1 MRRIACLLLAVS
13 LVLAGWPAGAEET
26 PVTDTPAQETQ
37 EPETTAEPEITAEP
51 AVEPETTPEPEEKPT
66 DTPASTPEP
75 DWDEAWIYAG
85 EGENQTIVCG
95 KLFDFVQALEKPTEV
110 YLRTDEVV
118 KLEKVNVQRFLLAR
132 LLLDEKY
139 FEGPQKW
146 ALCVSEDDPL
156 AEGASPVEFDP
167 DKYKDALPEDEI
179 TVYVWAVIVPDA
191 TETPAPSETPDP
203 NATESPVPSETPDAP
218 TDTPDPDA
226 TESPEPT
233 ATPDPDAIALTVEA
247 QDFVHGEWSGKVPS
261 FRLSGIP
268 EGRTG
273 YSYAAVVY
281 DKNFIVLSGDTYEAT
296 EAGEYTLRLAI
307 LDELGD
313 VVSASEVY
321 DLKLDFTLPVLSV
334 ETDMEVPYTMHLT
347 ASDEGSGLV
356 GFTLDG
362 GVTWQEMPEEG
373 VFTLTVKEKTVIAAG
388 MIQAKDLA
396 GNVTVYDQEVV
407 LDRISGGGG
416 GGGGGDDKK
425 PVPHAPSTEKTD
437 ANYNAV
443 GLKLS
448 EEPMHTLVMEGE
460 ELELTLD
467 VTAAE
472 GVELPADYEA
482 QFTLSLDAWAQ
493 RVIDGE
499 GNELI
504 VRDGEKPNVLV
515 LSPLIDAESEKYSL
529 EWRFNGAALRTLYNS
544 GIDYL
549 VIKTGD
555 ELTTLPTQ
563 GFLVGTKYAELKMAG
578 VSTKKFDFVLRLNV
592 DHTKKDPAVEKEA
605 VRPAWLFTD
614 SCTLSLEVTVE
625 GEKWSLPIGEEA
637 EMYVQDVYCGPA
649 AMLDAPYGEYQEE
662 ETK

>member
-1 MRRIACLLLAVS
+1 
-13 LVLAGWPAGAEET
+13 
-26 PVTDTPAQETQ
+26 
-37 EPETTAEPEITAEP
+37 
-51 AVEPETTPEPEEKPT
+51 
-66 DTPASTPEP
+66 
-75 DWDEAWIYAG
+75 
-85 EGENQTIVCG
+85 
-95 KLFDFVQALEKPTEV
+95 
-110 YLRTDEVV
+110 
-118 KLEKVNVQRFLLAR
+118 
-132 LLLDEKY
+132 
-139 FEGPQKW
+139 
-146 ALCVSEDDPL
+146 
-156 AEGASPVEFDP
+156 
-167 DKYKDALPEDEI
+167 
-179 TVYVWAVIVPDA
+179 
-191 TETPAPSETPDP
+191 
-203 NATESPVPSETPDAP
+203 
-218 TDTPDPDA
+218 
-226 TESPEPT
+226 
-233 ATPDPDAIALTVEA
+233 
-247 QDFVHGEWSGKVPS
+247 
-261 FRLSGIP
+261 
-268 EGRTG
+268 
-273 YSYAAVVY
+273 
-281 DKNFIVLSGDTYEAT
+281 
-296 EAGEYTLRLAI
+296 
-307 LDELGD
+307 
-313 VVSASEVY
+313 
-321 DLKLDFTLPVLSV
+321 
-334 ETDMEVPYTMHLT
+334 
-347 ASDEGSGLV
+347 
-356 GFTLDG
+356 
-362 GVTWQEMPEEG
+362 
-373 VFTLTVKEKTVIAAG
+373 
-388 MIQAKDLA
+388 
-396 GNVTVYDQEVV
+396 
-407 LDRISGGGG
+407 
-416 GGGGGDDKK
+416 
-425 PVPHAPSTEKTD
+425 
-437 ANYNAV
+437 
-443 GLKLS
+443 
-448 EEPMHTLVMEGE
+448 MHTLVMEGE